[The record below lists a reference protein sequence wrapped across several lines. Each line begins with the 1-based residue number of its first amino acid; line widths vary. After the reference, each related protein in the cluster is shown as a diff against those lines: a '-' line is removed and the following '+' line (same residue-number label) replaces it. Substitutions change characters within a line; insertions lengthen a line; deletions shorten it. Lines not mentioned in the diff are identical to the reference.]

1 MGYLRK
7 TDIIIQHKCTKYEHF
22 LQTSG
27 SENGALQTTLPTVG
41 KKKKKKFKSLPG
53 ANESQHKF

>member
-41 KKKKKKFKSLPG
+41 KKK
-53 ANESQHKF
+53 N